1 MHDDRAHTELTPLQD
16 LCIAYRSICCIL
28 HGREDSADH
37 LSSAQ
42 ELHGARSDAL
52 GKHMD
57 LVRVEKASLAAEL
70 AETRAMSSS
79 LQAEIDCLQER
90 CLAAEANADA
100 ISKVCNFLRTL
111 RAGVPLHHAAH

>member
-1 MHDDRAHTELTPLQD
+1 MTPLQK
-16 LCIAYRSICCIL
+16 LCIACKSICCIL
-28 HGREDSADH
+28 HSREDGGDH

-79 LQAEIDCLQER
+79 LQAEIDRLQER

-100 ISKVCNFLRTL
+100 ISKVCSFSGTL
-111 RAGVPLHHAAH
+111 RAGALLHHAAHWALSCDHV